1 VSSNEVLTTAL
12 MWHTAGFQVFPAK
25 LDRTKAPAG
34 NWRQAIEQRLEVNDV
49 LAGFAGNVGVGLIC
63 GKVSGGLEMTEFEG
77 RAIDE
82 GLYDRAVELMEAAG
96 LTELWDRITTGYT
109 ETTPSGGMHILYRV
123 EGMEV
128 PGNTKI
134 ARRPT
139 TAEERETNPDE
150 KLKVLVETR
159 GEGGFVI
166 IAPTPGEGHPSG
178 KPWEVTVGD
187 QDSVPTLSAEERN
200 ELIRVL
206 KALDQMPQA
215 EPVHHVP
222 SPRPPGDGL
231 SPGDDYAAKTTW
243 AQILE
248 PEGWKH
254 VYRAGETDYWR
265 RPGKDV
271 GLSAS
276 TNHKGSDVLWVW
288 SSSTTFDPETSYTK
302 LGAYAHIKYG
312 STNASSLA
320 NAARDLAAQGF
331 GDNDAPPA
339 ITPIKFTPRTPAPSD
354 EVVGALRLRW
364 ASSIPM
370 KRTAWLY
377 ADQIP
382 LGEITILAGKG
393 GVGKSQTALDFI
405 AKVTR
410 GEMEGEFL
418 GTPRKVLVV
427 ATEDAWDKTIVP
439 RLYAADADL
448 SMVAAITA
456 EDTGNA
462 VVFDL
467 AVHGN
472 DILQAAREHE
482 VAMVFFD
489 PLVSAMPG
497 RKRNDGDHVRPAM
510 EHLSQLAKAGNFAA
524 FGLMHLR
531 KDLTAGD
538 LSSAIG
544 GSSEW
549 VNVARAAYVSV
560 VDPDD
565 EELCVMSL
573 VKHNLGPAAPSMIY
587 AIERV
592 DFEYNGEPISTS
604 RVVWKGVSDRSADE
618 LVRDSIQDGG
628 SDRNACRRWL
638 KEWLPEQGNVNY
650 QRVLEEAEL
659 TGGWSKSTVYRAGKE
674 LGVRS
679 VRLGFGG
686 QNVWAFP

>member
-1 VSSNEVLTTAL
+1 MSSSEVLTAAL
-12 MWHTAGFQVFPAK
+12 SWHTAGFQVFPAK

-34 NWRQAIEQRLEVNDV
+34 NWRDAIHHRMEITDV

-63 GKVSGGLEMTEFEG
+63 GQISGGLEMTEFEG
-77 RAIDE
+77 RAIEE
-82 GLYDRAVELMEAAG
+82 GLYDRAVELMDAAG
-96 LTELWDRITTGYT
+96 LTDLWDRITTGYT
-109 ETTPSGGMHILYRV
+109 EATPSGGMHILYRV
-123 EGMEV
+123 TGMEV

-187 QDSVPTLSAEERN
+187 QSTVPTLTAEERN

-222 SPRPPGDGL
+222 APRAANQGL
-231 SPGDDYAAKTTW
+231 TPGDDFAAKTTW

-254 VYRAGETDYWR
+254 VYRSGDTDYWR
-265 RPGKDV
+265 RPGKDI

-302 LGAYAHIKYG
+302 LGAYAHVRYG
-312 STNASSLA
+312 SASPGALSD
-320 NAARDLAAQGF
+320 AARDLAAQGF

-339 ITPIKFTPRTPAPSD
+339 IAPIKFTPTRRAPSD
-354 EVVGALRLRW
+354 QTIGALRVKW
-364 ASSIPM
+364 ASTIPM
-370 KRTAWLY
+370 RRTTWLY
-377 ADQIP
+377 DRQIP

-393 GVGKSQTALDFI
+393 GVGKSQTALDTI

-410 GEMEGEFL
+410 GELEGEFE
-418 GTPRKVLVV
+418 GTPRKVLIV
-427 ATEDAWDKTIVP
+427 ATEDSWESTIAP
-439 RLYAADADL
+439 RLYAADANLDL
-448 SMVAAITA
+448 VAAISA
-456 EDTGNA
+456 EDTGDA

-472 DILQAAREHE
+472 DILSAAREHE

-510 EHLSQLAKAGNFAA
+510 EHLSRLAKEGNFAA

-531 KDLTAGD
+531 KDLASGD
-538 LSSAIG
+538 LASAIG

-549 VNVARAAYVSV
+549 TNVARAAYVSV
-560 VDPDD
+560 ADP
-565 EELCVMSL
+565 EEEGLYVMSL
-573 VKHNLGPAAPSMIY
+573 VKHNLGPAAPSMMY
-587 AIERV
+587 SIETV
-592 DFEYNGEPISTS
+592 EFDWEEESISTS
-604 RVVWKGVSDRSADE
+604 RVVWKGISDRSADD
-618 LVRDSIQDGG
+618 LVRDTIDVGG
-628 SDRNACRRWL
+628 ADRTSCRTWL
-638 KEWLPEQGNVNY
+638 KEWMPEQGAVNY

-659 TGGWSKSTVYRAGKE
+659 VGGWSKSTVYRAGKE
-674 LGVRS
+674 VGVRS
-679 VRLGFGG
+679 SRLGFGG
-686 QNVWAFP
+686 QTVWSYP